1 MNRININFSKAMGQT
16 KKLVAIIAVVMLLAS
31 CNNENKAATG
41 TDNEPAAMTGEKAS
55 DEKKG
60 DITGSAIHLTKAEF
74 LSKVMNYESNPTEWK
89 YEGDLPCIVDFYAD
103 WCGPCKIAGPI
114 LEELAEEYA
123 GKVYIYK
130 VNTESERELAG
141 AFGIRSIPSFLLVPQ
156 EGQPQ
161 MSQGIGRTPEETK
174 EMFRRMIDEVLLGK
188 VVEGA

>member
-1 MNRININFSKAMGQT
+1 MKNISKAMSHT
-16 KKLVAIIAVVMLLAS
+16 NRLVAIIAVVIFLTS

-41 TDNEPAAMTGEKAS
+41 TDNEPAAKTEEKAS
-55 DEKKG
+55 DKKNAG
-60 DITGSAIHLTKAEF
+60 KIASAIHLTKADF
-74 LSKVMNYESNPTEWK
+74 LDKVMNYESNPTEWK

-156 EGQPQ
+156 EGNPQ